1 MELRI
6 TKIAPPYAIIFLDS
20 LEEDILNNSLF
31 KPLVWWRY
39 NDDIFMMWKHGGE
52 ELQQFLE
59 TLNFYHSI
67 VKFTGDCSRA
77 KINFVDVTVMKKGN
91 QLVSDLSVKPADTYL
106 HASSCH
112 VSHCKKSIP
121 FSQALRLKRIFSEN
135 AFVINDVMN

>member
-1 MELRI
+1 MLKCFTVLCSRYEGPPIYIHTHTHTHIHTYTHTHIYIYICICIYIYIYILYMCMYMYIYQILVELRI
-6 TKIAPPYAIIFLDS
+6 TKIAPPNAIIFLDS

-67 VKFTGDCSRA
+67 VKFTGD
-77 KINFVDVTVMKKGN
+77 
-91 QLVSDLSVKPADTYL
+91 
-106 HASSCH
+106 
-112 VSHCKKSIP
+112 
-121 FSQALRLKRIFSEN
+121 
-135 AFVINDVMN
+135 